1 MGALAQQRESLWAPW
16 GHVPVLRRQKRVG
29 SGEKVA
35 VRTSSDPLSAAAPL
49 LCSRTGGERQ
59 TGSGRGRG
67 FSSAGNSWGLTPKWP
82 LNFSSERVQIQ
93 NPCPS

>member
-1 MGALAQQRESLWAPW
+1 MGTVGSCPSPEAPEE
-16 GHVPVLRRQKRVG
+16 VG

-82 LNFSSERVQIQ
+82 LNFSSEHVQIQ
-93 NPCPS
+93 NPCPP